1 MTPRGIAGRKD
12 AKALTD
18 SIHAITDTVKKIVQL
33 EINSLEFTDDEA
45 RSDFDEDL
53 VQITTEGEMDV
64 TTATSTTLTPTT
76 TTTSTTT
83 TSTSTTSTTT
93 STTTSA
99 KTTVSTTLRI
109 SVSESDLVDYEKF
122 VSKSGGEFSLGQI
135 IMIALTSAASVLL
148 IIVGILITFV
158 LK

>member
-64 TTATSTTLTPTT
+64 TTATSTTLTPTS

-83 TSTSTTSTTT
+83 TSTTTT
-93 STTTSA
+93 TTTH
-99 KTTVSTTLRI
+99 
-109 SVSESDLVDYEKF
+109 
-122 VSKSGGEFSLGQI
+122 
-135 IMIALTSAASVLL
+135 
-148 IIVGILITFV
+148 
-158 LK
+158 

>member
-64 TTATSTTLTPTT
+64 TTATSTTLKP

-83 TSTSTTSTTT
+83 TSTTTT
-93 STTTSA
+93 ESRKSYQ
-99 KTTVSTTLRI
+99 
-109 SVSESDLVDYEKF
+109 SVNPS
-122 VSKSGGEFSLGQI
+122 
-135 IMIALTSAASVLL
+135 SVRAW
-148 IIVGILITFV
+148 
-158 LK
+158 